1 MSQASP
7 ANPSGA
13 TPNSAGGYAS
23 AGPSASVSASGKIA
37 TASPTTSGTALPAA
51 SGSAPA
57 PKRRSCVTCR
67 SRKVKCDKLSP
78 CSNCRRAKIAC
89 IFPSGDRPPRW
100 ARRLERQNQEQ
111 QPNAS
116 QESSEGVGQVMER
129 LRNLEALVKDLSG
142 QLENA
147 NATAARGGS
156 VPGGPSSVS
165 SQVNSPGSSA
175 SGPDLDRH
183 RDDPPATAS
192 VQKQFGRLV
201 LQDANKSRY
210 VSSGFWSR
218 VNDEVRD
225 WLPVAA
231 TPLCTTFVWL
241 TGAPD

>member
-1 MSQASP
+1 
-7 ANPSGA
+7 
-13 TPNSAGGYAS
+13 
-23 AGPSASVSASGKIA
+23 
-37 TASPTTSGTALPAA
+37 
-51 SGSAPA
+51 
-57 PKRRSCVTCR
+57 
-67 SRKVKCDKLSP
+67 
-78 CSNCRRAKIAC
+78 
-89 IFPSGDRPPRW
+89 
-100 ARRLERQNQEQ
+100 
-111 QPNAS
+111 
-116 QESSEGVGQVMER
+116 MER